1 MKNNNMSIKKKVDNN
16 KKGMSIIVKKICQ
29 IIAPV
34 IFLFGL
40 YIIAHGHLT
49 PGGGFAGGVIM
60 ASSFIFQII
69 AYGSI
74 LPKLR
79 HEEEGLEFL
88 ESAAILGFL
97 IIAALGLIISGST
110 VFFAEFLKKGQL
122 GELYSAG
129 FIPLENIVVGAE
141 VCAGVSI
148 IFMALAVFKDEVTK

>member
-1 MKNNNMSIKKKVDNN
+1 MKNNNI
-16 KKGMSIIVKKICQ
+16 KGMSIIVKKICQ
-29 IIAPV
+29 ILAPV

-40 YIIAHGHLT
+40 YIVAHGHLT

-69 AYGSI
+69 AFGSI

-97 IIAALGLIISGST
+97 IIAAMGLLFSGTSI
-110 VFFAEFLKKGQL
+110 FFAEFLQKGKL
-122 GELYSAG
+122 GDLISAG

-141 VCAGVSI
+141 VCAGISI
-148 IFMALAVFKDEVTK
+148 IFIGLTVFKDEVTK